1 MLSCSESW
9 IFFAQFKPLRGS
21 CNFPV
26 ILLAISGAR
35 FEISIAV
42 FTGSVCVTSL
52 LTLDISSGFYA
63 SRNILRLARVFAALS
78 KGFAELR
85 DYYATI
91 SVPALIDISAVY
103 PNPTLVS
110 DSNSNTSPPKL
121 TYHKF
126 ISRSGQP
133 TSSIPALGYMTTAI
147 YSATLHLA
155 DGDIDVVVKFTTRY
169 NEDAHHLLVE
179 TSLAP
184 RPYHCLRVVGD
195 VCMVVQMDYVKD
207 AKSVW
212 QLLEDRAKIDPI
224 VLEKVEVAV
233 KILHQNDIVF
243 GELRDANVLFAP
255 LFAQLAKG
263 YPQVYRRDLGLHL
276 PVSTSCTQSR
286 PLFRRQHHHCQQASV
301 CT

>member
-91 SVPALIDISAVY
+91 SIPALIDISAVY

-133 TSSIPALGYMTTAI
+133 TSSIPALGDMTTAI

-155 DGDIDVVVKFTTRY
+155 DGDIDVVVKFTTR
-169 NEDAHHLLVE
+169 
-179 TSLAP
+179 
-184 RPYHCLRVVGD
+184 
-195 VCMVVQMDYVKD
+195 
-207 AKSVW
+207 
-212 QLLEDRAKIDPI
+212 
-224 VLEKVEVAV
+224 
-233 KILHQNDIVF
+233 
-243 GELRDANVLFAP
+243 
-255 LFAQLAKG
+255 
-263 YPQVYRRDLGLHL
+263 
-276 PVSTSCTQSR
+276 
-286 PLFRRQHHHCQQASV
+286 
-301 CT
+301 